1 MFINHSL
8 QETIDRL
15 SLLLVLDTY
24 QYPFNKNDL
33 VKFIIDNEI
42 LKYFEMHQL
51 IQTMIDNQLI
61 EEILVDNV
69 TYYELTENGRISL
82 AFFKDRIPN
91 DLQSTIMDLI
101 SLIKK
106 PVQIKH
112 DISTYFEKIDEDN
125 YEVFL
130 ELFENKKRIMKISLN
145 VINRKQAD
153 QIIAKWEK
161 ESEFLYGD
169 IIQLFTKET
178 PNKS

>member
-42 LKYFEMHQL
+42 LQYFEMHQL
-51 IQTMIDNQLI
+51 IHTLIDNQLI
-61 EEILVDNV
+61 EEILIDND

-91 DLQSTIMDLI
+91 DLQSTIIDLI

-106 PVQIKH
+106 PAQIKH

-130 ELFENKKRIMKISLN
+130 ELFENKKRIMKVSLT